1 MLILYPTVL
10 LILVIWLYAEIDPWF
25 KELVLLLL
33 LGIRLELRKIPFL
46 IKLEWDVFWMKRNMR
61 SHLKMAKALLKEIK
75 DEADRE

>member
-61 SHLKMAKALLKEIK
+61 RHMKMAKELLKEIK

>member
-46 IKLEWDVFWMKRNMR
+46 IKLEWDVFWMKRNMHR
-61 SHLKMAKALLKEIK
+61 HLKMAKELLKEIK